1 MAKHK
6 YYVRYTVRDTE
17 TKTKLTV
24 NSTAAFDRLLTGD
37 NDIEIFTDIIAKK
50 RNVSS
55 KDIDITYIS
64 YLGVSREPT
73 PFIYKLM
80 LCALVTYAIFTAIKL
95 FH

>member
-1 MAKHK
+1 MATHK
-6 YYVRYTVRDTE
+6 YYVRYTVRDSE
-17 TKTKLTV
+17 TKTKLIV
-24 NSTAAFDRLLTGD
+24 NSTAVFDKLLTGD
-37 NDIEIFTDIIAKK
+37 NDIEMLTDSIAKK

-55 KDIDITYIS
+55 KDIDITCIS

-80 LCALVTYAIFTAIKL
+80 LCALVTYTIFTAIKL

>member
-1 MAKHK
+1 MATHK

>member
-17 TKTKLTV
+17 TKTKLTI

-37 NDIEIFTDIIAKK
+37 NDIEIFTDIIAEK

-55 KDIDITYIS
+55 KDIDITCIS